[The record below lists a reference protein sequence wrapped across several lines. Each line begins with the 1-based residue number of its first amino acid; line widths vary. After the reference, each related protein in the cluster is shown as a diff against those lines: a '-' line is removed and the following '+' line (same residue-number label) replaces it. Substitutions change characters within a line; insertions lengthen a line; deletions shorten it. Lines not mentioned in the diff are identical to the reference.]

1 MGHHRYRVTRL
12 VIAAALALVVWLSA
26 CIQPA
31 GESPRAFLSPL
42 GRNSVYFPIAA
53 NSPCLRTSAAA
64 QFFALLAADGRQQRS
79 EWHCNRFLV
88 QAAQVRAESL
98 ATGGYWAH
106 CDPAGVCPNTV
117 ARQAGCPLPSN
128 YGNGN
133 QIESLVAGPSVV
145 EIAYAA
151 VTSSAD
157 HARHLFGQNEFFRGQ
172 ADYGIAVLNA
182 PGSVWGVYYVIMI
195 GTCE

>member
-53 NSPCLRTSAAA
+53 NSPCLRTPAAA

-98 ATGGYWAH
+98 AGGGYWAH